1 MEPIKIDDAK
11 ACGTTVV
18 FGANQP
24 EYIPLPA
31 ERVGKPQTGQI
42 NTCWALSPDEL
53 KRVQETGVIY
63 VSLLTFGQPLQPVL
77 VSVDYPDVYDPEEPQ
92 KGEE

>member
-1 MEPIKIDDAK
+1 MEPIKFDGAN
-11 ACGTTVV
+11 VV

-24 EYIPLPA
+24 EDVSLPA
-31 ERVGKPQTGQI
+31 ERVGKPETGQI

-53 KRVQETGVIY
+53 KKVQETGQIY

-77 VSVDYPDVYDPEEPQ
+77 VSVDKPDVYDPE
-92 KGEE
+92 

>member
-1 MEPIKIDDAK
+1 MQPLNFEGANI
-11 ACGTTVV
+11 V

-31 ERVGKPQTGQI
+31 ERVGKPETGQI
-42 NTCWALSPDEL
+42 NTCWELSPDEL
-53 KRVQETGVIY
+53 KQIQETGKIW

-77 VSVDYPDVYDPEEPQ
+77 VSVDKPDVHDPE
-92 KGEE
+92 

>member
-1 MEPIKIDDAK
+1 MEPVNFEGANVI
-11 ACGTTVV
+11 

-31 ERVGKPQTGQI
+31 ERVGKPETGQI

-53 KRVQETGVIY
+53 KKVQETGQIY
-63 VSLLTFGQPLQPVL
+63 VSLLTFGQPLQPIL
-77 VSVDYPDVYDPEEPQ
+77 VSVDKPDVYNPE
-92 KGEE
+92 

>member
-1 MEPIKIDDAK
+1 MEPIKFDGAN
-11 ACGTTVV
+11 VV

-24 EYIPLPA
+24 EYVPLPA
-31 ERVGKPQTGQI
+31 ERVGTPETGQI

-53 KRVQETGVIY
+53 KKVQETGQIY

-77 VSVDYPDVYDPEEPQ
+77 VSVDKPDVYDPE
-92 KGEE
+92 